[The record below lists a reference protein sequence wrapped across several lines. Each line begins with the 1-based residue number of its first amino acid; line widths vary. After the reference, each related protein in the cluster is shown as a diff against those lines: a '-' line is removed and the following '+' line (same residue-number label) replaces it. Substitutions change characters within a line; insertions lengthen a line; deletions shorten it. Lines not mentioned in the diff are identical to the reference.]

1 MIRPYSSTSQ
11 DEKRVSIEK
20 NKTKKIYK
28 NQDDQT
34 LFSKVD
40 VQTLEMLVPL
50 KNPKWANETMPHT
63 NAINKKKRIIQ
74 ERTEI
79 ESPD

>member
-20 NKTKKIYK
+20 NKTKKKYK

-50 KNPKWANETMPHT
+50 KKPQVGQMKQCHT
-63 NAINKKKRIIQ
+63 QMQLIKKK
-74 ERTEI
+74 E
-79 ESPD
+79 

>member
-1 MIRPYSSTSQ
+1 MKKGYAL
-11 DEKRVSIEK
+11 K
-20 NKTKKIYK
+20 KTKQKKIYK

-50 KNPKWANETMPHT
+50 KKPQVGQMKQCHT
-63 NAINKKKRIIQ
+63 QMQLIKKK
-74 ERTEI
+74 E
-79 ESPD
+79 